1 MAEERQRD
9 PRGHLASS
17 PDDGDED
24 SGDGRPEHGPGER
37 HVEDISDTP
46 APSIGPHTTFE
57 KIEPS
62 QRPRGEAS
70 DVDAM
75 GMDKRRQV
83 TGGTYGPTRARQLTL
98 YGIFIAVVIALAIG
112 FKLLADELDQPPETN
127 RDVAPWT
134 GTDREPR
141 PLQ

>member
-9 PRGHLASS
+9 ADREPPA
-17 PDDGDED
+17 
-24 SGDGRPEHGPGER
+24 GDGH

-46 APSIGPHTTFE
+46 APSVGPHTTFE
-57 KIEPS
+57 KPPPPQERLAAS
-62 QRPRGEAS
+62 KAS

-75 GMDKRRQV
+75 GLDKHRQV
-83 TGGTYGPTRARQLTL
+83 TGGSYGPSFARQATM
-98 YGIFIAVVIALAIG
+98 YGIAVAVVVALAIG

-127 RDVAPWT
+127 RDLAPWS
-134 GTDREPR
+134 GTDRPPR